1 MRYVVMVGAEP
12 RESGDDLIEMAVLAR
27 ELSERHSGTHVKL
40 THPDTTLTITWYR
53 NGVEQGNG

>member
-12 RESGDDLIEMAVLAR
+12 RESGDDLVEMAIYAR
-27 ELSERHSGTHVKL
+27 MLSDQERETHVQL

-53 NGVEQGNG
+53 NGVEQGN